1 MKKYLFLISF
11 ILITVV
17 FSGCFNEKNT
27 ASFDNQTERNFTVSE
42 NSTDT
47 EKSTNDLITA
57 NNQNTI
63 LLNEPDNSIQNI
75 LRYSL
80 DNRSILKRPNLG
92 SKLKN
97 QTEINTADN
106 ASFDKNIL
114 GTYKVIFFGSQVVKV
129 DNAILGSVVD
139 MYYISNDCKKAEKL
153 YPDIVN
159 NGLKNQ
165 CSLLTQSKILDGV
178 VTISYDKNN
187 QINIV
192 SRLQME
198 GGIIENSPSDKYQYT
213 EYFPIKNPALLKG
226 RGVTNWNYNISS
238 KHPSN
243 TAKIYKSSPF
253 KMTTLDNDLIRIDM
267 TLLNKM
273 ITAVGKDMMI
283 DAKNTIIIKKIS
295 QDTAKLEN
303 KVQKKFSR

>member
-1 MKKYLFLISF
+1 
-11 ILITVV
+11 
-17 FSGCFNEKNT
+17 
-27 ASFDNQTERNFTVSE
+27 
-42 NSTDT
+42 
-47 EKSTNDLITA
+47 
-57 NNQNTI
+57 
-63 LLNEPDNSIQNI
+63 
-75 LRYSL
+75 
-80 DNRSILKRPNLG
+80 
-92 SKLKN
+92 
-97 QTEINTADN
+97 
-106 ASFDKNIL
+106 
-114 GTYKVIFFGSQVVKV
+114 
-129 DNAILGSVVD
+129 
-139 MYYISNDCKKAEKL
+139 
-153 YPDIVN
+153 
-159 NGLKNQ
+159 
-165 CSLLTQSKILDGV
+165 
-178 VTISYDKNN
+178 
-187 QINIV
+187 
-192 SRLQME
+192 ME